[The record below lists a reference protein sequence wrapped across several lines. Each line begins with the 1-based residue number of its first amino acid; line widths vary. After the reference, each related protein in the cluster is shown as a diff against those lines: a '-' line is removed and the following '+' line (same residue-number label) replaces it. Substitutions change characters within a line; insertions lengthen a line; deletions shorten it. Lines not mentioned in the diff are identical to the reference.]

1 MPQQVKVVLRHLV
14 IHNVIFLIFSGCLL
28 ASSWQNQDIEDTTNL
43 QFLKE
48 KLKSNRYTDPSQAI
62 RYGEQ
67 YLKTAE
73 LNGIDST
80 NSDYLDALN
89 YLGISY
95 YNVGNYDKTLDFFL
109 QVLQIQQNLNDQ
121 AGISRILNNLGIVF
135 DEYGR
140 INEALEYYRK
150 SLKIKYE
157 LGDSASLASTL
168 SNIGFAYNQVEQPD
182 SAYHYFIK
190 AYQLDLLSND
200 LEGQLKSL
208 HNIGL
213 YHLNQEDYDSAM
225 YYFAASRNLFDPTD
239 SIGSKYEMA
248 FLLKNM
254 AAAYQGKNQ
263 LTTAQEAYEQA
274 LQIGIT
280 LKNKPV
286 IRDCY
291 EGLSSIFKQR
301 EQYSQAYEYFNLY
314 TLVKDSLFNEDN
326 NKIITQLE
334 TNFEIQKREKEI
346 ELLKKEKEIS
356 SLQLSKNKVVTNL
369 LMVGILLVVVL
380 AVVLYKKYQFKIQA
394 NELLESQNREI
405 AEKNINISDSFIYAK
420 GIQEALLSDKKLL
433 LSVFDEAFVYCKAR
447 DIVNGDFYWFSKK
460 GHNFIVAA
468 VDCTGHGVPG
478 AFMTVMGNSLL
489 NEIVNENDI
498 IEPSVILEELDKKVS
513 TNSQDDFFNNVSNV
527 GMDMAVCTINR
538 KSLTVKFAGAKRPLY
553 YFHDHKLQ
561 IVKGDKYSIGAN
573 FQMNS
578 KYYTQHE
585 LTLCKN
591 DLMYLFT
598 DGIADQFGEK
608 TNQKYMMSRFRKFLI
623 DISGLTLT
631 EQYDAVKKEINKWKG
646 DNEQTDDMLLIGI
659 KMS

>member
-14 IHNVIFLIFSGCLL
+14 IHNVIFLLFSGCLL
-28 ASSWQNQDIEDTTNL
+28 AFSWQNQDIEDTTNL

-135 DEYGR
+135 DEHGR

-190 AYQLDLLSND
+190 AYLLDLLSND

-301 EQYSQAYEYFNLY
+301 EQYS
-314 TLVKDSLFNEDN
+314 
-326 NKIITQLE
+326 
-334 TNFEIQKREKEI
+334 
-346 ELLKKEKEIS
+346 
-356 SLQLSKNKVVTNL
+356 
-369 LMVGILLVVVL
+369 
-380 AVVLYKKYQFKIQA
+380 
-394 NELLESQNREI
+394 
-405 AEKNINISDSFIYAK
+405 
-420 GIQEALLSDKKLL
+420 
-433 LSVFDEAFVYCKAR
+433 
-447 DIVNGDFYWFSKK
+447 
-460 GHNFIVAA
+460 
-468 VDCTGHGVPG
+468 
-478 AFMTVMGNSLL
+478 
-489 NEIVNENDI
+489 
-498 IEPSVILEELDKKVS
+498 
-513 TNSQDDFFNNVSNV
+513 
-527 GMDMAVCTINR
+527 
-538 KSLTVKFAGAKRPLY
+538 
-553 YFHDHKLQ
+553 
-561 IVKGDKYSIGAN
+561 
-573 FQMNS
+573 
-578 KYYTQHE
+578 
-585 LTLCKN
+585 
-591 DLMYLFT
+591 
-598 DGIADQFGEK
+598 
-608 TNQKYMMSRFRKFLI
+608 
-623 DISGLTLT
+623 
-631 EQYDAVKKEINKWKG
+631 
-646 DNEQTDDMLLIGI
+646 
-659 KMS
+659 